1 MHLLVRRAAAAAPV
15 SRAVH
20 HGLSKRGLSSVV
32 VDRFELLQV
41 ERRFDLDDKQ
51 LHGAYKAL
59 MADAH
64 PDRHGTSAPEERQA
78 AADHASE
85 LTDAYSILR
94 APHLRATHLLELLG
108 APLTEETHSDVL
120 GPTFLMMVMEVREEL
135 EEAGTELPRLQEL
148 REENRVR
155 VGDILAE
162 LTVAFESAKTSADEL
177 ENARALTA
185 RLQYLQRIEDEIHAR
200 TPVA

>member
-1 MHLLVRRAAAAAPV
+1 MRLPSRTAATPPVLLLVVAGACGAPKALPTSHKQFSVRIETTAHQLNSTQDYPPYKRYMTVHYDHAARRARVDYDPV
-15 SRAVH
+15 PHMPPKSYVRRYD
-20 HGLSKRGLSSVV
+20 LE
-32 VDRFELLQV
+32 FEW
-41 ERRFDLDDKQ
+41 
-51 LHGAYKAL
+51 
-59 MADAH
+59 
-64 PDRHGTSAPEERQA
+64 
-78 AADHASE
+78 
-85 LTDAYSILR
+85 
-94 APHLRATHLLELLG
+94 
-108 APLTEETHSDVL
+108 
-120 GPTFLMMVMEVREEL
+120 MVMEVREEL

>member
-15 SRAVH
+15 SRAVR

-59 MADAH
+59 MDAH
-64 PDRHGTSAPEERQA
+64 RTVTAPAPEERQA

-85 LTDAYSILR
+85 LTDTLFY
-94 APHLRATHLLELLG
+94 
-108 APLTEETHSDVL
+108 
-120 GPTFLMMVMEVREEL
+120 
-135 EEAGTELPRLQEL
+135 
-148 REENRVR
+148 
-155 VGDILAE
+155 
-162 LTVAFESAKTSADEL
+162 
-177 ENARALTA
+177 ARHICARHTA
-185 RLQYLQRIEDEIHAR
+185 
-200 TPVA
+200 